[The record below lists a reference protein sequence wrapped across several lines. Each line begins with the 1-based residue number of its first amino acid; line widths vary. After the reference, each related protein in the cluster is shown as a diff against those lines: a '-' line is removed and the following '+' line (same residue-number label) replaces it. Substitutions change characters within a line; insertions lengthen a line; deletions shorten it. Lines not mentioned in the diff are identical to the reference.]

1 LARVLTCDNGVW
13 LNSNVAHRFLYP
25 CPQKGDKKKEEGEGY
40 DLSKVTL
47 REEDGSLTPMGSFVL
62 DKLDKWEKTPAGRR
76 KLDRLESEWRAE
88 LKDAFKGMA
97 PSDWRKWAWA
107 NQGAY

>member
-1 LARVLTCDNGVW
+1 
-13 LNSNVAHRFLYP
+13 
-25 CPQKGDKKKEEGEGY
+25 
-40 DLSKVTL
+40 
-47 REEDGSLTPMGSFVL
+47 MGSFVL

-97 PSDWRKWAWA
+97 PSD
-107 NQGAY
+107 